1 MMGLFF
7 TYFSTLYPKH
17 TTTHTF
23 FLLEYTHNAKRL
35 IKSLAS
41 IENKGILSKGDQIKN
56 GKSLFVIARF
66 YLNILRHVMINM
78 VSPKL
83 CIQYQYSCCARWYR
97 IKSTT
102 VVQILYDP
110 NNRNTF
116 CIRPISWHTGCSRG
130 KSSYGHNQLIFL
142 DPARTL
148 PRMKVLGPRRQVSSF
163 LSLWGSV

>member
-1 MMGLFF
+1 MMGLFLHNF
-7 TYFSTLYPKH
+7 LHFIQNTPRH
-17 TTTHTF
+17 IRF

-66 YLNILRHVMINM
+66 YLNILRHIMINM

-116 CIRPISWHTGCSRG
+116 CIRPIS
-130 KSSYGHNQLIFL
+130 
-142 DPARTL
+142 
-148 PRMKVLGPRRQVSSF
+148 
-163 LSLWGSV
+163 